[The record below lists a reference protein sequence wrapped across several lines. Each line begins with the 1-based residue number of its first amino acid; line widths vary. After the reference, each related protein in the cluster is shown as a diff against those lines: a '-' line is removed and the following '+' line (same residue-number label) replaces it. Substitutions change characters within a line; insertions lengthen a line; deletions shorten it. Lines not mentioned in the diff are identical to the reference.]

1 MSVKERVLELCAEK
15 GVRPGTLEREIK
27 LSSGTISRWT
37 NDTYPNG
44 NTLSAMADFFG
55 VTTDYLLERE
65 DFDRENE
72 LERLKNDK
80 DLRMLLSS
88 SAKLNKQDLK
98 FLKQLAARMNGEE
111 FSED

>member
-1 MSVKERVLELCAEK
+1 MSVKEKVLQLCSEQ
-15 GVRPGTLEREIK
+15 GVKPGTLEREIK

-55 VTTDYLLERE
+55 VTTDYLLERDE
-65 DFDRENE
+65 VDMNDE
-72 LERLKNDK
+72 LERLKNDP
-80 DLRMLLSS
+80 DLRILLSS
-88 SAKLNKQDLK
+88 SAKLNKNDLK

-111 FSED
+111 FGE